1 MKDLYIKP
9 EAKLREFDIVDV
21 IKCSGGE
28 DETTQKSGD
37 SKEPGWSIIV

>member
-21 IKCSGGE
+21 ITGSGE

-37 SKEPGWSIIV
+37 SQEPGWSIIV